1 MEQKQKTVL
10 IIFCTLFA
18 FLFINALVG
27 TGMLVV
33 SGNVGGLLGELFG
46 DMDLLP
52 LFEMNSSGPSSEIK
66 LPEEAGTE
74 TQAVEDL
81 VTLPPE
87 VMIDTGPSSEPEA
100 YTGSWSDFFDSYFDK
115 NREHRPSKDAI
126 SKVSKG
132 MTLVQVIE
140 VMGGKPHDFYDR
152 VDGLWGIVWYTESD
166 YALAV
171 DVELAEGA
179 PLTDPD
185 TWDVSIVKTVYNYI
199 IKKTRQSQLALPFE
213 F

>member
-81 VTLPPE
+81 VTLPPD
-87 VMIDTGPSSEPEA
+87 VMIDT
-100 YTGSWSDFFDSYFDK
+100 
-115 NREHRPSKDAI
+115 
-126 SKVSKG
+126 
-132 MTLVQVIE
+132 
-140 VMGGKPHDFYDR
+140 
-152 VDGLWGIVWYTESD
+152 
-166 YALAV
+166 
-171 DVELAEGA
+171 
-179 PLTDPD
+179 
-185 TWDVSIVKTVYNYI
+185 
-199 IKKTRQSQLALPFE
+199 
-213 F
+213 

>member
-81 VTLPPE
+81 VTLPPD

-179 PLTDPD
+179 PLTDPE
-185 TWDVSIVKTVYNYI
+185 TWDESIVKTVYN
-199 IKKTRQSQLALPFE
+199 
-213 F
+213 

>member
-81 VTLPPE
+81 VTQRAVDYMAL
-87 VMIDTGPSSEPEA
+87 TEA
-100 YTGSWSDFFDSYFDK
+100 EGY
-115 NREHRPSKDAI
+115 
-126 SKVSKG
+126 V
-132 MTLVQVIE
+132 
-140 VMGGKPHDFYDR
+140 
-152 VDGLWGIVWYTESD
+152 WGTIRT
-166 YALAV
+166 ALATV
-171 DVELAEGA
+171 SDLAVIQMQDVLDLGAEARMNFPG
-179 PLTDPD
+179 TSGSNW
-185 TWDVSIVKTVYNYI
+185 TW
-199 IKKTRQSQLALPFE
+199 RALPGSYNKTIAQRLCRMATLYGRNNNPR
-213 F
+213 

>member
-10 IIFCTLFA
+10 IIFCIVFA

-27 TGMLVV
+27 TAMLVV

-52 LFEMNSSGPSSEIK
+52 LFEMNSSGPSSEIQ

-81 VTLPPE
+81 VTLPPD

-100 YTGSWSDFFDSYFDK
+100 YTGSWSDFYDSYFDK
-115 NREHRPSKDAI
+115 NREHRPSEDAI

-140 VMGGKPHDFYDR
+140 VMGKPHYFYDR

-179 PLTDPD
+179 PLADPE
-185 TWDVSIVKTVYNYI
+185 TWDESIVKTVYN
-199 IKKTRQSQLALPFE
+199 
-213 F
+213 